1 MTAINKLPIL
11 IPDWRN
17 NSIFFAKAKSI
28 LFGVAPMTE
37 NHEGRRSLTL
47 FFGGALIGL
56 CLMYIL
62 STLDVLLS
70 L

>member
-1 MTAINKLPIL
+1 
-11 IPDWRN
+11 
-17 NSIFFAKAKSI
+17 
-28 LFGVAPMTE
+28 MTE

-56 CLMYIL
+56 CLMYIV
-62 STLDVLLS
+62 STLGVLLS